1 MSILTKN
8 NTFKKAHKI
17 LFTLLTIIGIAGL
30 ASGITIF
37 FILGSGT
44 KYEADTQKNRPTSTT
59 LSQVTYKHVSIS
71 QVENNK
77 SLVVTS
83 QTKSPVN
90 PETAPIVEVNTLSES
105 DEVDYIVQ
113 DGDSLSLLS
122 EKFKTSVASI
132 MQQSKLKSQNQ
143 LYSGQ
148 HLKFLKSY
156 IVKEEEEEATPLPT
170 QSATQNPAESTT
182 RSDTVAVDNSNKVV
196 PGGLS
201 KEDRT
206 YVLSQLQSRTGVS
219 ASQWDYI
226 ISRESGWLSS
236 IKNAIGYYGLFQLAP
251 NYPGYDGDIDAQ
263 INGAVYLF
271 NNGGMKHWA
280 L

>member
-8 NTFKKAHKI
+8 NTFKKSHKI
-17 LFTLLTIIGIAGL
+17 LFALLTIIGIAGL
-30 ASGITIF
+30 AFGITIF

-44 KYEADTQKNRPTSTT
+44 KYEAETQKNRPTSITF
-59 LSQVTYKHVSIS
+59 SQVTYKHAPTS
-71 QVENNK
+71 QFENNK
-77 SLVVTS
+77 SSSVTS

-90 PETAPIVEVNTLSES
+90 SETAPIVAVDTLSES

-113 DGDSLSLLS
+113 DGDSLSLVS

-132 MQQSKLKSQNQ
+132 MQQSKLKSQDQ

-156 IVKEEEEEATPLPT
+156 IVKEEVTPLST
-170 QSATQNPAESTT
+170 QSATPNPGESTT
-182 RSDTVAVDNSNKVV
+182 RSDTVAVDNGNKVE

-236 IKNAIGYYGLFQLAP
+236 IKNTIGYYGLFQLAP
-251 NYPGYDGDIDAQ
+251 NYPGYDGDVDSQ

>member
-8 NTFKKAHKI
+8 NTFKKSHKI
-17 LFTLLTIIGIAGL
+17 LFALLTIIGIAGL
-30 ASGITIF
+30 AFGITIF

-44 KYEADTQKNRPTSTT
+44 KYEAETQKNRPTSITF
-59 LSQVTYKHVSIS
+59 SQVTYKHAPTS
-71 QVENNK
+71 QFENNK
-77 SLVVTS
+77 SSSVTS

-90 PETAPIVEVNTLSES
+90 SETAPIVAVDTLSES

-113 DGDSLSLLS
+113 DGDSLSLVS

-132 MQQSKLKSQNQ
+132 MQQSKLKSQDQ

-156 IVKEEEEEATPLPT
+156 IVKEEVTPLST
-170 QSATQNPAESTT
+170 QSATPNPGESTT
-182 RSDTVAVDNSNKVV
+182 RSDTVAVDNGNKVE

-236 IKNAIGYYGLFQLAP
+236 IKNTIGYYGLFQLAP
-251 NYPGYDGDIDAQ
+251 NYPGYDGGVDAQ

>member
-1 MSILTKN
+1 M
-8 NTFKKAHKI
+8 
-17 LFTLLTIIGIAGL
+17 FTLLTIIGITGL
-30 ASGITIF
+30 TSGITIF

-44 KYEADTQKNRPTSTT
+44 KYEADTQTCTSTPIEIK
-59 LSQVTYKHVSIS
+59 QVTYQQTPAS
-71 QVENNK
+71 QADHNK
-77 SLVVTS
+77 SSIMTS
-83 QTKSPVN
+83 QTKLAIN
-90 PETAPIVEVNTLSES
+90 PETVPTPETNNLSES
-105 DEVDYIVQ
+105 DEVDYVVQ
-113 DGDSLSLLS
+113 DGDSLSQIS
-122 EKFKTSVASI
+122 EKFKTPVASI
-132 MQQSKLKSQNQ
+132 VQQSKLKSQEQ

-156 IVKEEEEEATPLPT
+156 IVKEEEVTPISNQVVAP
-170 QSATQNPAESTT
+170 NPGESTT
-182 RSDTVAVDNSNKVV
+182 GSDAVTVDNGNKVV

-206 YVLSQLQSRTGVS
+206 YVLSQLQSRTGVA

-236 IKNAIGYYGLFQLAP
+236 IKNTIGYYGLFQLAP

>member
-1 MSILTKN
+1 M
-8 NTFKKAHKI
+8 
-17 LFTLLTIIGIAGL
+17 FTLLTIIGIAGL
-30 ASGITIF
+30 AFDITIF

-44 KYEADTQKNRPTSTT
+44 KYEAQTQKNRPKSITF
-59 LSQVTYKHVSIS
+59 SQVTYKHVPTS

-77 SLVVTS
+77 SSVVTS

-90 PETAPIVEVNTLSES
+90 SETAPIVEVNTLSES

-156 IVKEEEEEATPLPT
+156 IVKEEEVTPLST
-170 QSATQNPAESTT
+170 QSVTPNSGESTT
-182 RSDTVAVDNSNKVV
+182 RSDTVIVDNGIRLYQV
-196 PGGLS
+196 
-201 KEDRT
+201 
-206 YVLSQLQSRTGVS
+206 
-219 ASQWDYI
+219 DYLKKIEHMFYHNYNLELVFLLVNGI
-226 ISRESGWLSS
+226 ISSPE
-236 IKNAIGYYGLFQLAP
+236 KAVGY
-251 NYPGYDGDIDAQ
+251 
-263 INGAVYLF
+263 
-271 NNGGMKHWA
+271 HR
-280 L
+280 

>member
-8 NTFKKAHKI
+8 NTFKKSHKI
-17 LFTLLTIIGIAGL
+17 LFALLTIIGIAGL
-30 ASGITIF
+30 AFGITIF

-44 KYEADTQKNRPTSTT
+44 KYEAETQKNRPTSITF
-59 LSQVTYKHVSIS
+59 SQVTYKHAPTS
-71 QVENNK
+71 QFENNK
-77 SLVVTS
+77 SSSVTS

-90 PETAPIVEVNTLSES
+90 SETAPIVAVDTLSES

-113 DGDSLSLLS
+113 DGDSLSLVS

-132 MQQSKLKSQNQ
+132 MQQSKLKSQDQ

-156 IVKEEEEEATPLPT
+156 IVKEEVTPLST
-170 QSATQNPAESTT
+170 QSATPNPGESTT
-182 RSDTVAVDNSNKVV
+182 RSDTVAVDNGNKVE

-236 IKNAIGYYGLFQLAP
+236 IKNTIGYYGLFQLAP
-251 NYPGYDGDIDAQ
+251 NYPGYDGDVDAQ

>member
-8 NTFKKAHKI
+8 NTFKKSHKI

-30 ASGITIF
+30 AFGITIF

-44 KYEADTQKNRPTSTT
+44 KYEAETQKDRPTSVTF
-59 LSQVTYKHVSIS
+59 SQVTYKHAPTS

-77 SLVVTS
+77 SSGVAS

-90 PETAPIVEVNTLSES
+90 PETAPIVAVDTLSES

-132 MQQSKLKSQNQ
+132 MQQSKLTSQNQ
-143 LYSGQ
+143 LYSVQ

-156 IVKEEEEEATPLPT
+156 IVKEKEVTPLST
-170 QSATQNPAESTT
+170 QSATPNPGESTT
-182 RSDTVAVDNSNKVV
+182 RSDTVSVDNGNKVV

-236 IKNAIGYYGLFQLAP
+236 IKNTIGYYGLFQLAP
-251 NYPGYDGDIDAQ
+251 NYPGYDGDVDAQ
-263 INGAVYLF
+263 INGDKKKI

>member
-1 MSILTKN
+1 MKLKR
-8 NTFKKAHKI
+8 K
-17 LFTLLTIIGIAGL
+17 
-30 ASGITIF
+30 
-37 FILGSGT
+37 
-44 KYEADTQKNRPTSTT
+44 KNRPTSITF
-59 LSQVTYKHVSIS
+59 SQVTYKHAPTS
-71 QVENNK
+71 QFENNK
-77 SLVVTS
+77 SSSVTS

-90 PETAPIVEVNTLSES
+90 SETAPIVAVDTLSES

-113 DGDSLSLLS
+113 DGDSLSLVS

-132 MQQSKLKSQNQ
+132 MQQSKLKSQDQ

-156 IVKEEEEEATPLPT
+156 IVKEEVTPLST
-170 QSATQNPAESTT
+170 QSTTPNPGESTT
-182 RSDTVAVDNSNKVV
+182 RSDTVAVDNGNKVV

-236 IKNAIGYYGLFQLAP
+236 IKNTIGYYGLFQLAP
-251 NYPGYDGDIDAQ
+251 NYPGYDGDVDSQ

>member
-1 MSILTKN
+1 MPILTKN
-8 NTFKKAHKI
+8 NTFKKTHKI

-44 KYEADTQKNRPTSTT
+44 KYEADTQKNRPTLTT

-77 SLVVTS
+77 SSVVTS

-90 PETAPIVEVNTLSES
+90 PETAPIVEANTLSES

-132 MQQSKLKSQNQ
+132 MEQSKLKSQNQ

-156 IVKEEEEEATPLPT
+156 IVKEEEETTPLPT

>member
-1 MSILTKN
+1 MSILIKN
-8 NTFKKAHKI
+8 NTLRKSHKI
-17 LFTLLTIIGIAGL
+17 MFTLLTILGIAGL
-30 ASGITIF
+30 VSGITIF

-44 KYEADTQKNRPTSTT
+44 KYEADTQKHMSKPIEVKQVMYKHAPTSQIDTNQ
-59 LSQVTYKHVSIS
+59 SSAI
-71 QVENNK
+71 
-77 SLVVTS
+77 TS
-83 QTKSPVN
+83 QTQLAVI
-90 PETAPIVEVNTLSES
+90 PETAPTPEVDRPSES

-113 DGDSLSLLS
+113 AGDSLSQIS
-122 EKFKTSVASI
+122 DKFKTSIASI
-132 MQQSKLKSQNQ
+132 MQQSKLKSEDQ

-156 IVKEEEEEATPLPT
+156 IVKEEEVTPFPSQGVASNSPET
-170 QSATQNPAESTT
+170 HTP
-182 RSDTVAVDNSNKVV
+182 SDTVSVENGNKVV
-196 PGGLS
+196 AGGLS

-226 ISRESGWLSS
+226 ISRESGWLPS

-251 NYPGYDGDIDAQ
+251 NYTGYEGDIDAQ

-280 L
+280 V

>member
-1 MSILTKN
+1 M
-8 NTFKKAHKI
+8 FA
-17 LFTLLTIIGIAGL
+17 LLTIIGIAGL
-30 ASGITIF
+30 AFGITIF

-44 KYEADTQKNRPTSTT
+44 KYEAETQKDRPTSVTF
-59 LSQVTYKHVSIS
+59 SQVTYKHAPTS

-77 SLVVTS
+77 SSGVAS

-90 PETAPIVEVNTLSES
+90 PETAPIVAVDTLSES

-113 DGDSLSLLS
+113 DGDSLSLVS

-132 MQQSKLKSQNQ
+132 MQQSKLKSQDQ

-156 IVKEEEEEATPLPT
+156 IVKEEVTPLST
-170 QSATQNPAESTT
+170 QSATPNPGESTT
-182 RSDTVAVDNSNKVV
+182 RSDTVAVDNGNKVV

-236 IKNAIGYYGLFQLAP
+236 IKNTIGYYGLFQLAP
-251 NYPGYDGDIDAQ
+251 NYPGYDGDVDAQ

>member
-8 NTFKKAHKI
+8 NTFKKSHKI

-30 ASGITIF
+30 AFGMTIF

-44 KYEADTQKNRPTSTT
+44 KYEAETKKNRPTSTT
-59 LSQVTYKHVSIS
+59 FSQVTYKHVPTS

-77 SLVVTS
+77 SSVVTS
-83 QTKSPVN
+83 QTKPPVN
-90 PETAPIVEVNTLSES
+90 PETAPIVAVDTLSVS

-132 MQQSKLKSQNQ
+132 MQQSKLKSQDQ

-156 IVKEEEEEATPLPT
+156 IVKEEITPLPT
-170 QSATQNPAESTT
+170 QSVTPNPGESTT
-182 RSDTVAVDNSNKVV
+182 RSDTVAVDNGNKVV

-206 YVLSQLQSRTGVS
+206 YVLSQLQSRTGVA

-236 IKNAIGYYGLFQLAP
+236 IKNTIGYYGLFQLAP
-251 NYPGYDGDIDAQ
+251 NYPGYDGDVDAQ

>member
-8 NTFKKAHKI
+8 NTFKKSHKI
-17 LFTLLTIIGIAGL
+17 LFALLTIIGIAGL
-30 ASGITIF
+30 AFGITIF

-44 KYEADTQKNRPTSTT
+44 KYEAETQKNRPTSITF
-59 LSQVTYKHVSIS
+59 SQVTYKHAPTS

-77 SLVVTS
+77 SSGVTS

-90 PETAPIVEVNTLSES
+90 SETAPIVAVDTLSES

-113 DGDSLSLLS
+113 DGDSLSLVS

-132 MQQSKLKSQNQ
+132 MQQSKLKSQDQ

-156 IVKEEEEEATPLPT
+156 IVKEEVTPLST
-170 QSATQNPAESTT
+170 QSTTPNPGESTT
-182 RSDTVAVDNSNKVV
+182 RSDTVAVDNGNKVV

-236 IKNAIGYYGLFQLAP
+236 IKNTIGYYGLFQLAP
-251 NYPGYDGDIDAQ
+251 NYPGYDGDVDAQ